1 MADAWNPFDPN
12 NPVYRKV
19 QKQTGARRKRIR
31 NTVVAGG
38 ILLAGYLIQNYRKT
52 GNPVAPFFGG
62 PNLDQFGMIRR
73 RK

>member
-12 NPVYRKV
+12 NPVYKKI

-31 NTVVAGG
+31 NTVVVSG
-38 ILLAGYLIQNYRKT
+38 LLLVGYLASKYQST
-52 GNPVAPFFGG
+52 GNAFFGG